1 MKRVRQLS
9 PIALVVAMTACTA
22 IPQSNSRM
30 PTGAAVGDQWLSPF
44 YVWDSA
50 LPQRAGVMLRTEPVA
65 LQSKLTAA
73 GLAQCM
79 LYTSTDARWHAGIV
93 PVSGTLYLPQG
104 QPPKGGWPVV
114 AWAHGTLGVA
124 DSCAPSWTQHRPRDA
139 AYLNRWLESGF
150 AVVATDYQGL
160 GGPGPHPY
168 LIWQAEGRSILD
180 SVRAALMAHPERMA
194 KEVIL
199 TGQSQRSG
207 AALGAARLAPEV
219 RARTQPP
226 RGDRDRRG
234 HQFSARPVS
243 DEGNGIGHR
252 RAVPFHDAALT
263 GRLAAG

>member
-139 AYLNRWLESGF
+139 TYLNRWLESGF

-160 GGPGPHPY
+160 GGPGPASLFDLAGGRPLHPRQRARCAHGPSGTDGEGGDPHRSVPT
-168 LIWQAEGRSILD
+168 LGRS
-180 SVRAALMAHPERMA
+180 A
-194 KEVIL
+194 
-199 TGQSQRSG
+199 
-207 AALGAARLAPEV
+207 
-219 RARTQPP
+219 
-226 RGDRDRRG
+226 RRG
-234 HQFSARPVS
+234 PPCPGSTGPNSTSAGRLRPAWSPVFRSAR
-243 DEGNGIGHR
+243 IR
-252 RAVPFHDAALT
+252 
-263 GRLAAG
+263 